1 MDRAADLWT
10 LVSNLKNAAYD
21 EPVHILQMLGDKLIN
36 DCRIEVFGVTVE
48 PLWVEA
54 YCYDETHFPDYNTHR
69 SRKQKNRFGQMYFHE
84 RGYGGVDICLSNSE
98 DLCLPFLL
106 KATLANGHFLTQT
119 QLPRVLLST
128 GKTKADFEHLEDI
141 LHPAN
146 ARHTICHTTRVN
158 LTKPC
163 YSDAPLTSFAL
174 DAIPKYDFRFARKNL
189 RENVRAY
196 LLALYGRASRLYRTR
211 MQGRVPPCVRMGAQ
225 SGADMGAQLMCSLL
239 LLRLPQEQHTQ
250 GAGAAV

>member
-1 MDRAADLWT
+1 MNGYTVNASTPFCRT
-10 LVSNLKNAAYD
+10 NAANVCPYAKFFLWNLYERHPSD
-21 EPVHILQMLGDKLIN
+21 ILFETPRKGLSVWTALPTC
-36 DCRIEVFGVTVE
+36 CRIEVFGVTIE

-98 DLCLPFLL
+98 DFCLSFLL

-119 QLPRVLLST
+119 QLPRALLST

-158 LTKPC
+158 LAKPC

-196 LLALYGRASRLYRTR
+196 LLAYMAAHPDCTEQECRAECRRVFGWVPNLVRTW
-211 MQGRVPPCVRMGAQ
+211 V
-225 SGADMGAQLMCSLL
+225 
-239 LLRLPQEQHTQ
+239 HN
-250 GAGAAV
+250 